1 MYVPCVMM
9 YQLLLVVIQ
18 IPPGTREDGNVTS
31 DNKDSEEAL
40 ALSRTKVEE
49 FITPQP
55 RHDHDQDQ
63 ASGLIKEEG
72 ERYDIGTEL
81 VVPVQEQRRSTT
93 QVRNNPRAT
102 NNSWL
107 N

>member
-9 YQLLLVVIQ
+9 YQLLLVVAIQ
-18 IPPGTREDGNVTS
+18 VPPGTRKGGNEAS
-31 DNKDSEEAL
+31 DRDSEEAL

-63 ASGLIKEEG
+63 ASGLMKEER

-81 VVPVQEQRRSTT
+81 AVPVQEQRRSITP
-93 QVRNNPRAT
+93 VRNSSRAT